1 MKIKNT
7 GLILTA
13 FILSLSFAP
22 AAFAIDQEPP
32 TEEEPEPEPEPV
44 KGNNGLGNGDQ
55 TAPGNSLTKNKAENQ
70 VGAPGHPSG
79 KAQVPN

>member
-1 MKIKNT
+1 MKTKDF
-7 GLILTA
+7 GLVT
-13 FILSLSFAP
+13 
-22 AAFAIDQEPP
+22 AAFALSVSFAAPAFAIIVEEPP
-32 TEEEPEPEPEPV
+32 PPPPVEEKV

-70 VGAPGHPSG
+70 LGAPGHPSD